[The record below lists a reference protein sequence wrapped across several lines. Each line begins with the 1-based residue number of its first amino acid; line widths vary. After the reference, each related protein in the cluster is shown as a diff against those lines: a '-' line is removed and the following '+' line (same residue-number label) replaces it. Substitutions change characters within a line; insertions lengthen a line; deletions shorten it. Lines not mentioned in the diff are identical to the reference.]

1 MSLVNANMKT
11 LDLYKVTGDNAY
23 RITHI
28 KMRFGKIIIFAYL
41 LITEIG
47 FIFKECLSYFFFD
60 NF

>member
-1 MSLVNANMKT
+1 MKT

-28 KMRFGKIIIFAYL
+28 KMRFGKINNFCLYL

-47 FIFKECLSYFFFD
+47 FIFKECLSYFFLD